1 MNNSNSSWRICFSS
15 WLPALLILIVW
26 LCCWWER
33 VESLSITSLVSYVA
47 QCLTIILINHIIM
60 ICHTWITISR
70 LIWIK
75 INSTIYHLKVN
86 SPPTFVTNIFILSN
100 LVYSYKWTIKL
111 SQQMKILI
119 SLHACE
125 AQQDYFLS
133 QKNKSSQDII
143 LITEGVKVTFFHLA
157 VNIRT
162 VTMNTQT
169 RSYHYG

>member
-33 VESLSITSLVSYVA
+33 VQSISTSLVSYVA

-86 SPPTFVTNIFILSN
+86 SPTTFVLTILYLKSSGSEYFILFYLFIFSN
-100 LVYSYKWTIKL
+100 LVYSYKWTFSTNEDIN
-111 SQQMKILI
+111 I
-119 SLHACE
+119 SPCLW
-125 AQQDYFLS
+125 
-133 QKNKSSQDII
+133 SSAR
-143 LITEGVKVTFFHLA
+143 LFPFSEK
-157 VNIRT
+157 
-162 VTMNTQT
+162 
-169 RSYHYG
+169 